1 MPTSPKPKD
10 AEPATADNAKRPS
23 MTLPLIGVNVTLP
36 PADRAVYYGG
46 IAALAVAEMIE
57 WPIAL
62 AIVAGDQIVRRNRE
76 LLDRLARKVAP

>member
-1 MPTSPKPKD
+1 
-10 AEPATADNAKRPS
+10 
-23 MTLPLIGVNVTLP
+23 MTLPFIGMSVTLP

-46 IAALAVAEMIE
+46 IAALAVVEMIE

-62 AIVAGDQIVRRNRE
+62 AIVAGDQIVRHNRE